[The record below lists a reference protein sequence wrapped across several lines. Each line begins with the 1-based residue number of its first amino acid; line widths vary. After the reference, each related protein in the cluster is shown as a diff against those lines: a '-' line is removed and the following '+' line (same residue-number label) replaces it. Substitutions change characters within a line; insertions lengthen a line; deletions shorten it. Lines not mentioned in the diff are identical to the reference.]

1 MCAGI
6 LESETAVTCWAAALS
21 GWPPFIPLT
30 QHGSLAGQLMASYSS
45 DEDPSLRGD
54 FTMDTDFDFELPVR
68 CGQGTAAPR
77 NMFNLTTGLVAAG
90 ESKKRGKG
98 EGGRGGGGG
107 AKPPAKE
114 KVQRPSLDIHTA
126 ALVGESVGTGSISP
140 NTGGDSKI
148 LCRICGDSAVRH
160 VHYGGHCC
168 FSCKAFFRYNT
179 SPVSY

>member
-1 MCAGI
+1 MCVRVFLRVRRQLRAG
-6 LESETAVTCWAAALS
+6 LLPEER
-21 GWPPFIPLT
+21 WPPFIPLT

-54 FTMDTDFDFELPVR
+54 FTMDTDFDFELPAR
-68 CGQGTAAPR
+68 CGQGTPAPR

-126 ALVGESVGTGSISP
+126 ALVGESVGTGNISP

-168 FSCKAFFRYNT
+168 FSCKAFFR
-179 SPVSY
+179 

>member
-1 MCAGI
+1 MCVRVFLRVRRQLRAG
-6 LESETAVTCWAAALS
+6 LLPEER
-21 GWPPFIPLT
+21 WPPFIPLT

-54 FTMDTDFDFELPVR
+54 FTMDTDFDFELPAR
-68 CGQGTAAPR
+68 CGQGTPAPR

-107 AKPPAKE
+107 AKPPPKE

-126 ALVGESVGTGSISP
+126 ALVGESVGAGSVSP

-168 FSCKAFFRYNT
+168 FSCKAFFR
-179 SPVSY
+179 

>member
-6 LESETAVTCWAAALS
+6 RESETAVTCWAGRS
-21 GWPPFIPLT
+21 WWPPFIPLT

-68 CGQGTAAPR
+68 CGQGTGAAPR

-98 EGGRGGGGG
+98 EGGRGGGGA
-107 AKPPAKE
+107 AKPPPKE
-114 KVQRPSLDIHTA
+114 KVPRPSLDIHTA
-126 ALVGESVGTGSISP
+126 ALVGESVGAGSVSP

-168 FSCKAFFRYNT
+168 FSCKAFFR
-179 SPVSY
+179 

>member
-6 LESETAVTCWAAALS
+6 RESETAVTCWAGRS
-21 GWPPFIPLT
+21 WWPPFIPLT

-90 ESKKRGKG
+90 ESKKRGR
-98 EGGRGGGGG
+98 RGGGPRRPCGG
-107 AKPPAKE
+107 
-114 KVQRPSLDIHTA
+114 
-126 ALVGESVGTGSISP
+126 
-140 NTGGDSKI
+140 
-148 LCRICGDSAVRH
+148 
-160 VHYGGHCC
+160 
-168 FSCKAFFRYNT
+168 CKFRN
-179 SPVSY
+179 

>member
-6 LESETAVTCWAAALS
+6 RESETAVTCWAGRS
-21 GWPPFIPLT
+21 WWPPFIPLT

-107 AKPPAKE
+107 AKPPPKE

-126 ALVGESVGTGSISP
+126 ALVGESVGAGSVSP

-160 VHYGGHCC
+160 VRYGGHCC
-168 FSCKAFFRYNT
+168 FSCKAFFR
-179 SPVSY
+179 

>member
-6 LESETAVTCWAAALS
+6 RESETAVTCWAGRS
-21 GWPPFIPLT
+21 WWPPFIPLT

-68 CGQGTAAPR
+68 CQGPSAPR
-77 NMFNLTTGLVAAG
+77 NVYNLTGLTPG

-98 EGGRGGGGG
+98 EGGRGGVGG
-107 AKPPAKE
+107 AKPPTKE
-114 KVQRPSLDIHTA
+114 KVQRPPLDIHSA
-126 ALVGESVGTGSISP
+126 ALVGDPVGTGSSP
-140 NTGGDSKI
+140 STGGDGKI

-168 FSCKAFFRYNT
+168 FSCKAFFR
-179 SPVSY
+179 

>member
-6 LESETAVTCWAAALS
+6 RESETAVTCWAGRS
-21 GWPPFIPLT
+21 WWPPFIPLT

-68 CGQGTAAPR
+68 CGQGTAGAPR

-98 EGGRGGGGG
+98 EGGRGGGGA
-107 AKPPAKE
+107 AKPPPKE
-114 KVQRPSLDIHTA
+114 KVPRPSLDIHTA
-126 ALVGESVGTGSISP
+126 ALVGESVGAGGVSP

-168 FSCKAFFRYNT
+168 FSCKAFFR
-179 SPVSY
+179 